1 MAAFRGFL
9 VSLGKDAGRGDDLT
23 GQAPIRIGQGRGA
36 ESRGAASGARFFC
49 QSEAPRRVRTD
60 MTDPMLSA
68 APASSRQ
75 PLLHAVSEETEG
87 ASRAQPTGPRGRP
100 PSGITRVGF
109 VDALCLAAQ
118 TPRQAIEFACHAG
131 PLWAS
136 GRPRL
141 APGAESTLVHVSRGE
156 LGQEPLAAE
165 RALRSV
171 SVWLRLVEAV
181 ADTTIYPEC
190 VYLPLSP
197 QADRRRAR
205 EAFSCVV
212 RFDEALAGVTFRN
225 VDLEQQNP
233 SADPATVRV
242 LRRYTDDR
250 LAQLCASR
258 RTSERLRGLLAEL
271 DDVATASGEAM
282 AAALGIGVRTLHR
295 RLRAESTSY
304 RQVVQEFR
312 LQRCVE
318 ELNGSVAS
326 AKQIAFALGF
336 ASPSSF
342 HRAFRRWT
350 GQSLYEYKRRH
361 TGALAE
367 AERGARSSERTGV
380 EA

>member
-1 MAAFRGFL
+1 MVRGRAR
-9 VSLGKDAGRGDDLT
+9 S
-23 GQAPIRIGQGRGA
+23 
-36 ESRGAASGARFFC
+36 ASGACFFC
-49 QSEAPRRVRTD
+49 QSGAPRRVKTD
-60 MTDPMLSA
+60 MTDPMLSSA

-75 PLLHAVSEETEG
+75 PLLHVVSEETDGLTSRPQPSG
-87 ASRAQPTGPRGRP
+87 ARGRP

-118 TPRQAIEFACHAG
+118 TPRQAVEYACHAG
-131 PLWAS
+131 PLWTD
-136 GRPRL
+136 GRPRW
-141 APGAESTLVHVSRGE
+141 AVGDGSTLVHVSRGE
-156 LGQEPLAAE
+156 LGPEPLAAE
-165 RALRSV
+165 RALSSV
-171 SVWLRLVEAV
+171 GVWLRLVDAV
-181 ADTTIYPEC
+181 ADTPIYPLC

-212 RFDEALAGVTFRN
+212 RFDEPFAGVSFRN
-225 VDLEQQNP
+225 VDLEQPNP
-233 SADPATVRV
+233 GADPATVRV

-258 RTSERLRGLLAEL
+258 RTAERLRSLLAEL

-318 ELNGSVAS
+318 ELGRSALS

-336 ASPSSF
+336 ANPSSF

-350 GQSLYEYKRRH
+350 GQSLYEYRRLH
-361 TGALAE
+361 ADAPAGV
-367 AERGARSSERTGV
+367 ERSARPSEQTGV

>member
-1 MAAFRGFL
+1 
-9 VSLGKDAGRGDDLT
+9 
-23 GQAPIRIGQGRGA
+23 
-36 ESRGAASGARFFC
+36 
-49 QSEAPRRVRTD
+49 
-60 MTDPMLSA
+60 MTDPMLSSA

-75 PLLHAVSEETEG
+75 PLLHLVSQQSAG
-87 ASRAQPTGPRGRP
+87 AAPGAQPSGARGGPAA
-100 PSGITRVGF
+100 GITRVGF
-109 VDALCLAAQ
+109 VDALCLAAE
-118 TPRQAIEFACHAG
+118 TPRRAVEYACHAG

-141 APGAESTLVHVSRGE
+141 AAGDDSTLVHVSRGE
-156 LGQEPLAAE
+156 LGPEPLAAE
-165 RALRSV
+165 RALSSV
-171 SVWLRLVEAV
+171 GLWLRLVEAV
-181 ADTTIYPEC
+181 ADTSIYPLC

-212 RFDEALAGVTFRN
+212 CFDEPFAGVSFRN

-242 LRRYTDDR
+242 LRRYTDER

-258 RTSERLRGLLAEL
+258 RTAERLRSLLAEL
-271 DDVATASGEAM
+271 DDVANASGEAM

-318 ELNGSVAS
+318 ELSRSAVS

-336 ASPSSF
+336 ANPSSF

-350 GQSLYEYKRRH
+350 GQSLYEYKRH
-361 TGALAE
+361 HADAPAE
-367 AERGARSSERTGV
+367 VERGARSSERTGG